1 MDPLLEFLIG
11 LLLIIIGSWSTISLT
26 NKRLNGDKG
35 GYGGHIKIYFGS
47 IGFIIIGLAMMI
59 EVIVKLLK

>member
-1 MDPLLEFLIG
+1 MDQLLTFLIG
-11 LLLIIIGSWSTISLT
+11 LLLFIIGFWGTIWLT

-47 IGFIIIGLAMMI
+47 IGFIIIGLVMMI
-59 EVIVKLLK
+59 EVIVNLFK